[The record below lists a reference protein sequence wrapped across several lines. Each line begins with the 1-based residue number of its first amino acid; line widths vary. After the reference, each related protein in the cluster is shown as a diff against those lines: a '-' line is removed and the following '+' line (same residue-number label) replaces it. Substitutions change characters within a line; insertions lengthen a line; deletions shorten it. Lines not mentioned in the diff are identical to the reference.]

1 MIPDT
6 PHIITLWMIE
16 DHEIFARFMQ
26 GLIAAEADMACT
38 HHFTCAAD
46 FFEHLKNTTERPDL
60 LLLDL
65 GLPLCDGLE
74 ILGDLRRMMPDA
86 KVLVLT
92 AHDEREKVYR
102 AICSGA
108 AGYLLKTADPDEIL
122 AGIRDVMRGASAL
135 SSPITKMILEGF
147 SRYGPVGPIEPLT
160 TRETEVLRELVKGF
174 IKKEIAAHLM
184 ISQHTVDMHLR
195 SVYRKLHIK
204 SQTEAV
210 SKALRQGLV

>member
-6 PHIITLWMIE
+6 PVITLWMIE
-16 DHEIFARFMQ
+16 DHEIFAKFMQ
-26 GLIAAEADMACT
+26 RLIAAEADMVCT
-38 HHFTCAAD
+38 QHFTCAAD
-46 FFEHLKNTTERPDL
+46 FFEHLKNFPERPDL

-65 GLPLCDGLE
+65 GLPMHDGLE
-74 ILGDLRRMMPDA
+74 ILGDLRRMMPAA

-92 AHDEREKVYR
+92 AHDERENVYR

-108 AGYLLKTADPDEIL
+108 AGYLLKTADPDAIL
-122 AGIRDVMRGASAL
+122 AGIRDVMHGASAL

-147 SRYGPVGPIEPLT
+147 SRYGPVDPIEPLT

-174 IKKEIAAHLM
+174 IKKEIAAHLA